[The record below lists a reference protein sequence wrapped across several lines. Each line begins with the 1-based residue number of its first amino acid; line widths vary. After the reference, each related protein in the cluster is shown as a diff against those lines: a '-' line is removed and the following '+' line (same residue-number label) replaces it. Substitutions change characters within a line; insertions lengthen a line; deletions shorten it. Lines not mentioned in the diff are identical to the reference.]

1 MNIVEQ
7 LVGFLYGNGSL
18 LLIIPSLLLLGWG
31 LVKKSH
37 IIILVSYLV
46 FFPIFLALIFLQMQP
61 YFYPFLILSVIQ
73 LFYYFKIKNNVA

>member
-1 MNIVEQ
+1 MNTVEQ
-7 LVGFLYGNGSL
+7 LVGFLYGNGPL

-46 FFPIFLALIFLQMQP
+46 FLPIFLALIFLQMQP
-61 YFYPFLILSVIQ
+61 YFYPFLILPVIQ